1 MPSFQ
6 LAMIDWL
13 VIIAYA
19 IVIIFLGLILSQKKM
34 NAEEYFLA
42 GRSMTWPFIGIS
54 LFASNISS
62 TTLVGLA
69 GGAYSSSIA
78 IYNYEWMAVLVL
90 IIFAIFLL
98 PFYLHSR
105 IYTIPEFLEKRFDAR
120 SRYYFSVL
128 TLFLNIVVDT
138 AGTLYAGGLVMKLIF
153 PQVPLW
159 ESITILAL
167 LAGIY
172 TIAGGLAAVIYT
184 DAIQAI
190 LLLIAAV
197 IVTFIALS
205 QVGGWESVVNQIP
218 ARDLSLIQPLD
229 DPHLPWLGLIG
240 VFLLGFYFWATNQFI
255 TQRVLSAKNVNHGRW
270 GVLFAGLLK
279 LPVLF
284 IMVLPGIMARLLY
297 PDLPNPD
304 LVYPTLLFDLL
315 PVGILGLA
323 VAGLIAALMSSID
336 STLNSASTLVTMDFI
351 HKFYPKINSKQ
362 LMWTGRITTLLFM
375 LLAIVWAPQIENFK
389 GLFNYLQQVL
399 AYAVSPV
406 VAVFL
411 LGTFWRRA
419 NQSGAFAALMAG
431 LVIGTLLFMANVVF
445 GWISIHFLYIA
456 PILFTISLIVGII
469 ISLLTPAPRLE
480 QIEGHVWTSG
490 FYQAETQELRKLP
503 WYQNYRILSL
513 LLITLTATIIGKFW

>member
-13 VIIAYA
+13 VITAYA

-153 PQVPLW
+153 PEVPLW
-159 ESITILAL
+159 ESIAILAVM
-167 LAGIY
+167 AGIY

-184 DAIQAI
+184 DAVQAI

-218 ARDLSLIQPLD
+218 DRDLSLIQPLD
-229 DPHLPWLGLIG
+229 DANLPWLGLIG

-304 LVYPTLLFDLL
+304 QVYPTLLFDLL
-315 PVGILGLA
+315 PAGILGLA
-323 VAGLIAALMSSID
+323 IAGLIAALMSSID
-336 STLNSASTLVTMDFI
+336 STLNSASTLITMDFV
-351 HKFYPKINSKQ
+351 HKFYPQINSKQ
-362 LMWTGRITTLLFM
+362 LMWIGRITTLLFM
-375 LLAIVWAPQIENFK
+375 LLAIAWAPQIENFK

-411 LGTFWRRA
+411 LGTLWRRA
-419 NQSGAFAALMAG
+419 NQSGAFAALMVG
-431 LVIGTLLFMANVVF
+431 LVVGMFLFMANVVW
-445 GWISIHFLYIA
+445 GWISIHFLYVA
-456 PILFTISLIVGII
+456 PILFIVGLIVGII
-469 ISLLTPAPRLE
+469 VSLLTPVPRRE
-480 QIEGHVWTSG
+480 QIEGYVWSSG
-490 FYQAETQELRKLP
+490 FYKAETQELRKLP
-503 WYQNYRILSL
+503 WYQNYRILSV
-513 LLITLTATIIGKFW
+513 LLIILTASLIGKFW